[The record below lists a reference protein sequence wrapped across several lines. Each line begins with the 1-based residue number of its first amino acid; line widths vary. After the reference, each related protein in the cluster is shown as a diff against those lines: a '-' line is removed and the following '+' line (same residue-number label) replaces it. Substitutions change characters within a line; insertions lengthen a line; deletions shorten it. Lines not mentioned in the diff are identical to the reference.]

1 MKFPFQLT
9 FKQGRFVCH
18 FPECNMKFYHARK
31 LAVHCSQE
39 HDLTIGMHISAMPDI
54 LMTILLYSY

>member
-1 MKFPFQLT
+1 MDV
-9 FKQGRFVCH
+9 KQGRFVCH